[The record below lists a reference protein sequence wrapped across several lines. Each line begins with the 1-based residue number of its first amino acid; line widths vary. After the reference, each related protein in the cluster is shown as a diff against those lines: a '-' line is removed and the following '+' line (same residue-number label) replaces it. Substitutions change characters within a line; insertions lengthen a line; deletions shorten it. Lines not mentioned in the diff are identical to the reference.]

1 MSKNELNKNLK
12 ERHKKILAGVV
23 KEHIKNAQPVSSEC
37 LLDRYN
43 LDVSPAT
50 IRNDMMFLEEEGF
63 LEQPHMSAGRI
74 PTDFG
79 YRFYIDEL
87 MGEPFL
93 NKSLD
98 KIFSDMKCHIE
109 MMEKDFGDLK
119 NVADYLAHASGNMGV
134 VSLANKDFIYQNG
147 LGNLLNQPEFENVES
162 MKKFAKI
169 LDNMENSMSDFFEND
184 KDIKICIGKE
194 NEITFPDFGFIC
206 TNISR
211 KNGVKFFAGII
222 GPKRMNYQ
230 RNIALINQLKELLS

>member
-1 MSKNELNKNLK
+1 MKKLNKNLN

-23 KEHIKNAQPVSSEC
+23 KEHVKNAQPVSSEC
-37 LLDRYN
+37 LLERYS

-98 KIFSDMKCHIE
+98 RIFSDMKIHIE
-109 MMEKDFGDLK
+109 IMEKDFSDLK
-119 NVADYLAHASGNMGV
+119 NIADYLAQASGNMGV
-134 VSLANKDFIYQNG
+134 VSLTNKDFIYQNG
-147 LGNLLNQPEFENVES
+147 LCNLLNQPEFENVKS
-162 MKKFAKI
+162 IKKFAKI

-194 NEITFPDFGFIC
+194 NEITFPDLGFIC
-206 TNISR
+206 ININR
-211 KNGVKFFAGII
+211 KNGGKLFAGII
-222 GPKRMNYQ
+222 GPKRMNYR